1 MIGRRDLLRTA
12 CGLAAAAALAA
23 LAAGQVPAP
32 TPAPTPAPP
41 AAEPPPAPGLY
52 AGAPSCASSNC
63 HGSTRPR
70 KVFDV
75 LQNEYYTWYKG
86 GDPHYQRAY
95 RDLFSER
102 SRAIARNLR
111 LPGAAAEA
119 PLCLNCHAMVVPK
132 AKQANRLDVE
142 DGISCEGCHG
152 PSSGWKNGHAEAGW
166 SHEQSVA
173 AGMTDLRSLDVRS
186 RLCLSCHLGSAG
198 KSVDHDLIAAGHP
211 VLHFELDNFSEDMP
225 AHWMPFRDKQHK
237 EGLRDTHGVRAWA
250 VGQAAAF
257 RDSLDQLARTARSQ
271 HWPEFSQL
279 NCESCHHS
287 LTEQRYKTL
296 HYADRPGLPRWS
308 PTRWVVLRQLVAAVS
323 PDALPSLDADVALL
337 AQQLARLGTPRSE
350 VAETAE
356 RLSGSLGG
364 VVSRLD
370 AASWDAPQAKR
381 LLLAIAEDED
391 SLAADR
397 SSAEQGYY
405 ALQSLVAQ
413 LQKADPRRVRA
424 GLSGTLERMDKDFKD
439 SYAWDPV
446 HFREQLAEIKRQA
459 QGLP

>member
-1 MIGRRDLLRTA
+1 MS
-12 CGLAAAAALAA
+12 AAAAE
-23 LAAGQVPAP
+23 
-32 TPAPTPAPP
+32 T
-41 AAEPPPAPGLY
+41 PPPAPGLY

-95 RDLFSER
+95 RDLFGER
-102 SRAIARNLR
+102 SRTIVRNLR

-132 AKQANRLDVE
+132 ARQANRLDVE

-152 PSSGWKNGHAEAGW
+152 PSSGWKNSHAEAGW

-173 AGMTDLRSLDVRS
+173 AGMNDLRNLDVRS

-198 KSVDHDLIAAGHP
+198 KSVDHNLIAAGHP

-237 EGLRDTHGVRAWA
+237 EGLRDTHGARAWA

-257 RDSLDQLARTARSQ
+257 RDGLDLLASRARSQ
-271 HWPEFSQL
+271 RWPEFSEM

-287 LTEQRYKTL
+287 LAEQRYKTL
-296 HYADRPGLPRWS
+296 RYADRPGLPRWS
-308 PTRWVVLRQLVAAVS
+308 PVRWVVLRQLVAAVD
-323 PDALPSLDADVALL
+323 PDARPELDAGVARL
-337 AQQLARLGTPRSE
+337 AQQVGRLGTPPAE

-356 RLSGSLGG
+356 RLSRSLSG
-364 VVSRLD
+364 VIARLD
-370 AASWDAPQAKR
+370 AAPWDAPQVKR
-381 LLLAIAEDED
+381 LLLAIADDDD
-391 SLAADR
+391 SLTGAGRLAG
-397 SSAEQGYY
+397 EQGFL
-405 ALQSLVAQ
+405 ALHSLVAQ
-413 LQKADPRRVRA
+413 LQKTDPRRVRS
-424 GLSGTLERMDKDFKD
+424 GLSGTLDSMGKQFDDD
-439 SYAWDPV
+439 SYTWNPAR
-446 HFREQLAEIKRQA
+446 FRDQLAQIKRQV